1 VQCSQKREFTRV
13 AKIEINEPIHAHF
26 HTDDALPELR
36 LAMSTRASNA
46 PISPPATH
54 VDSDLVIKGITL
66 SGHQFRPS
74 DWSDRLCGVMSAF
87 GADEQL
93 RYSPLVTPALRDGLR
108 CVIVKRELAVL
119 EPRLFKFFLSFAVD
133 NDLQITIDADAV
145 ATLLPESVRRMSQDS
160 AVLAPKAVTIAARSE
175 DY

>member
-1 VQCSQKREFTRV
+1 MTLS
-13 AKIEINEPIHAHF
+13 ASS
-26 HTDDALPELR
+26 ALPF
-36 LAMSTRASNA
+36 AASA
-46 PISPPATH
+46 F
-54 VDSDLVIKGITL
+54 VDSDLIIKGITL
-66 SGHQFRPS
+66 GGQQFRPS

-108 CVIVKRELAVL
+108 CVIVRRELAEL

-133 NDLQITIDADAV
+133 NDLQITFDADAV
-145 ATLLPESVRRMSQDS
+145 ATLLPDTVRRMSRDT
-160 AVLAPKAVTIAARSE
+160 PIAAPQAAAKNE

>member
-1 VQCSQKREFTRV
+1 MTLS
-13 AKIEINEPIHAHF
+13 AAS
-26 HTDDALPELR
+26 ALTF
-36 LAMSTRASNA
+36 AASA
-46 PISPPATH
+46 F
-54 VDSDLVIKGITL
+54 VDSDLIIKGITL
-66 SGHQFRPS
+66 DGQQFRPS

-108 CVIVKRELAVL
+108 CVIVRRELAEL

-133 NDLQITIDADAV
+133 NNLQITFNADAV
-145 ATLLPESVRRMSQDS
+145 ATLLPETVRRMSRD
-160 AVLAPKAVTIAARSE
+160 APVAPPPAAAKNE

>member
-1 VQCSQKREFTRV
+1 MTLS
-13 AKIEINEPIHAHF
+13 ASS
-26 HTDDALPELR
+26 ALTF
-36 LAMSTRASNA
+36 AASVF
-46 PISPPATH
+46 

-66 SGHQFRPS
+66 GGQQFRPS

-108 CVIVKRELAVL
+108 CVIVKRELAEL

-133 NDLQITIDADAV
+133 NDLQITFDADAV
-145 ATLLPESVRRMSQDS
+145 ATLLPETVRRMSRD
-160 AVLAPKAVTIAARSE
+160 APIAQPVVATKNE

>member
-1 VQCSQKREFTRV
+1 MTLS
-13 AKIEINEPIHAHF
+13 ASS
-26 HTDDALPELR
+26 ALTF
-36 LAMSTRASNA
+36 AAA
-46 PISPPATH
+46 AF

-66 SGHQFRPS
+66 EGQQFRPS

-108 CVIVKRELAVL
+108 CVIVRRELAEL

-133 NDLQITIDADAV
+133 NDLQITFNADAV
-145 ATLLPESVRRMSQDS
+145 ATLLPDTVRHMSRETPPVAS
-160 AVLAPKAVTIAARSE
+160 PAPPPAAIKNE

>member
-1 VQCSQKREFTRV
+1 MTLS
-13 AKIEINEPIHAHF
+13 ASS
-26 HTDDALPELR
+26 ALTF
-36 LAMSTRASNA
+36 A
-46 PISPPATH
+46 ATAF
-54 VDSDLVIKGITL
+54 VDSDLVIKGITMD
-66 SGHQFRPS
+66 GQQFRPS

-108 CVIVKRELAVL
+108 CVIVKRELAEL

-133 NDLQITIDADAV
+133 NDLQITFDADAV
-145 ATLLPESVRRMSQDS
+145 ATLLPDTVRRMSRDTPVAQP
-160 AVLAPKAVTIAARSE
+160 AVATKNE

>member
-1 VQCSQKREFTRV
+1 MTLS
-13 AKIEINEPIHAHF
+13 ASS
-26 HTDDALPELR
+26 ALTF
-36 LAMSTRASNA
+36 AAA
-46 PISPPATH
+46 AF

-66 SGHQFRPS
+66 EGQQFRPS

-108 CVIVKRELAVL
+108 CVIVRRELAEL

-133 NDLQITIDADAV
+133 NDLQITFNADAV
-145 ATLLPESVRRMSQDS
+145 ATLLPDTVRHMSRETP
-160 AVLAPKAVTIAARSE
+160 AVASPAPPPAAIKNE

>member
-1 VQCSQKREFTRV
+1 MTLS
-13 AKIEINEPIHAHF
+13 A
-26 HTDDALPELR
+26 DSALTF
-36 LAMSTRASNA
+36 AAA
-46 PISPPATH
+46 AF
-54 VDSDLVIKGITL
+54 VDSDLIIKGITL
-66 SGHQFRPS
+66 DGQPFRPS

-108 CVIVKRELAVL
+108 CVIVRRELAEL

-133 NDLQITIDADAV
+133 NDLQITFDADAV
-145 ATLLPESVRRMSQDS
+145 ATLLPDTVRRMSRE
-160 AVLAPKAVTIAARSE
+160 APVTAPTAPIKNE